1 MQNISS
7 SGVGAVLDR
16 ARRVD
21 TLIQQAS
28 NWTPREAAVFLLQFD
43 ARFRVA
49 AGREPTRVER
59 LILTS
64 LLRRRVALD
73 P

>member
-1 MQNISS
+1 M
-7 SGVGAVLDR
+7 LDR

-21 TLIQQAS
+21 SLLQEAS
-28 NWTPREAAVFLLQFD
+28 TWTPRQAAVFLLQFD
-43 ARFRVA
+43 ARFRAA
-49 AGREPTRVER
+49 AGRDASRVER

-64 LLRRRVALD
+64 LLRRRVAQE